1 MTENK
6 YISPEAAIQV
16 TEVKDVTIDSLNGG
30 TVQIRKLTF
39 KDLGLVYA
47 KAKDDPFQ
55 MAKWMI
61 FAGVTQPRFTP
72 EQIDQM
78 KPDVATELST
88 KVSDYSGMTED
99 ATEKTKNSSTTMT
112 EATQFGT

>member
-1 MTENK
+1 MTEKK
-6 YISPEAAIQV
+6 YISPESAIQIL
-16 TEVKDVTIDSLNGG
+16 EEKDVTIDSLNGG
-30 TVQIRKLTF
+30 TVRIRKLTF

-61 FAGVTQPRFTP
+61 FAGVMEPKFSP
-72 EQIDQM
+72 DQIDSM

-88 KVSDYSGMTED
+88 KVSDYSGMTEGSV
-99 ATEKTKNSSTTMT
+99 EKTKNSSTTMT
-112 EATQFGT
+112 EATQSGT